1 MFTRRRFLLLFPA
14 FAAAAHAQAQAFASW
29 PLRRKKPVAPPSPL
43 TVYFGT
49 DTAKGVSK
57 GIYQAHFDTTHGQLT
72 APALA
77 ATTAR
82 PSFLALTPVG
92 QGRRCLYAVN
102 AINDPAATATSFAID
117 LKTGALNQT
126 GQVSSGGAGPAY
138 ISVDA
143 TGHSAFI
150 ANYFGSSIASCRIQP
165 NGTLSPPVD
174 RIDFKDHQKFG
185 ALGPN
190 SARQDSPHPHC
201 ATISPD
207 NRFLLVCDLGTD
219 HITVFVI
226 HPDTA
231 QLTNPNNF
239 TNDRPGS
246 GPRHVAFHPNGRWV
260 YGLNEIDSTLDHYL
274 WTATRFSDT
283 PQGLLV
289 NTNTPVKTIAADF
302 PADKNTAAELAISP
316 DGLYL
321 YASNRGEDSLVV
333 FSIRPKEGKLTLL
346 QRISCGGK
354 TPRHFTLDPT
364 AQWLLC
370 GNQDSATVAIFR
382 RDAATGKLTGPT
394 QTVPLDSPLYTL
406 FV

>member
-1 MFTRRRFLLLFPA
+1 MFTRRRFLIILPA
-14 FAAAAHAQAQAFASW
+14 FAASAHAEASW
-29 PLRRKKPVAPPSPL
+29 PLRKKKPVAPPPPL

-49 DTAKGVSK
+49 DTTKGVSK
-57 GIYQAHFDTTHGQLT
+57 GIYQSHFDTTHGQLT
-72 APALA
+72 QPVLA
-77 ATTAR
+77 GVTAR
-82 PSFLALTPVG
+82 PSFLAITPVG
-92 QGRRCLYAVN
+92 QGRRSLYAVN
-102 AINDPAATATSFAID
+102 AINDPAATVTTFAID
-117 LKTGALNQT
+117 PKTGTLNQT

-143 TGHSAFI
+143 TGHSAFV
-150 ANYFGSSIASCRIQP
+150 ANYFGGSIASYRIQP
-165 NGTLSPPVD
+165 DGTLSQPVD

-185 ALGPN
+185 TLGPN
-190 SARQDSPHPHC
+190 SARQDSSHPHC

-226 HPDTA
+226 HPETG
-231 QLTNPNNF
+231 QLSDPKTF
-239 TNDRPGS
+239 TNDHPGS
-246 GPRHVAFHPNGRWV
+246 GPRHIMFHPNGRWV
-260 YGLNEIDSTLDHYL
+260 YGINEIDSTLDHYL

-289 NTNTPVKTIAADF
+289 NTNTPVKTIAPDF

-316 DGLYL
+316 DGLFL

-333 FSIRPKEGKLTLL
+333 FSISPKEGKLNLL

-370 GNQDSATVAIFR
+370 GNQDSATVTIFR

-394 QTVPLDSPLYTL
+394 QTVPLDSPFYTL